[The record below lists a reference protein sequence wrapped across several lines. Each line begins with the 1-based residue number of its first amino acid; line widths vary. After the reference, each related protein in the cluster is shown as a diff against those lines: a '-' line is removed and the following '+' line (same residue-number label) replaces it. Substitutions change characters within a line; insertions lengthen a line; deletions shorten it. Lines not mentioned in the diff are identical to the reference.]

1 MIIRR
6 AKKKDIKDLSILFDK
21 YRIFYK
27 QSSDVKNAQSFL
39 KKRMKR
45 KESVIFVAEERD
57 ELIGFT
63 QLFPI
68 FSSVSMKRT
77 WLLNDLYI
85 NERSRGIGA
94 ATKLLDAVKEFGA
107 ETNSKWLLL
116 QTAANNFTAQK
127 VYEKNGWV
135 KETDIL
141 CRKDIYN
148 HPLFLKN
155 QSIQIGIANMTIT
168 APKNP

>member
-6 AKKKDIKDLSILFDK
+6 AKKKDLEQLSVLFDK

-27 QSSDVKNAQSFL
+27 QQPDVATSKLFL

-45 KESVIFVAEERD
+45 KETVILVAEERG

-77 WLLNDLYI
+77 WLLNDLYV

-94 ATKLLDAVKEFGA
+94 ATALLNAAKEFGK

-116 QTAANNFTAQK
+116 QTAADNHTAQS
-127 VYEKNGWV
+127 VYEKNGWI
-135 KETDIL
+135 KETDFFYRADL
-141 CRKDIYN
+141 
-148 HPLFLKN
+148 
-155 QSIQIGIANMTIT
+155 
-168 APKNP
+168 

>member
-6 AKKKDIKDLSILFDK
+6 AKKKDIDRLSVLFDK

-27 QSSDVKNAQSFL
+27 QESDIANAKTFL
-39 KKRMKR
+39 RKRMKR
-45 KESVIFVAEERD
+45 KESVIFVAEERK

-77 WLLNDLYI
+77 WLLNDLYV
-85 NERSRGIGA
+85 NEKARGIGA
-94 ATKLLDAVKEFGA
+94 ATRLLGTAKEFGE

-116 QTAANNFTAQK
+116 QTAADNFTAQK

-135 KETDIL
+135 RETDFFY
-141 CRKDIYN
+141 RKDI
-148 HPLFLKN
+148 
-155 QSIQIGIANMTIT
+155 
-168 APKNP
+168 

>member
-1 MIIRR
+1 MVIRR
-6 AKKKDIKDLSILFDK
+6 AKKKDIEDLSVLFDK

-27 QSSDVKNAQSFL
+27 QPSDVENARSFL

-57 ELIGFT
+57 GLIGFT

-77 WLLNDLYI
+77 WLLNDLYV
-85 NERSRGIGA
+85 NERSRGIGT
-94 ATKLLDAVKEFGA
+94 ATKLLEAAKEFGA
-107 ETNSKWLLL
+107 ETKSKWLLL
-116 QTAANNFTAQK
+116 QTAADNFTAQK

-135 KETDIL
+135 RETDFFY
-141 CRKDIYN
+141 RMDI
-148 HPLFLKN
+148 
-155 QSIQIGIANMTIT
+155 
-168 APKNP
+168 

>member
-6 AKKKDIKDLSILFDK
+6 AKKKDINDLSILFDK

-27 QSSDVKNAQSFL
+27 QQSEVDNARSFL

-77 WLLNDLYI
+77 WLLNDLFV
-85 NERSRGIGA
+85 NEKSRGIGA
-94 ATKLLDAVKEFGA
+94 ATKLLDAAREFGV
-107 ETNSKWLLL
+107 ETRSKWLLL
-116 QTAANNFTAQK
+116 QTAADNFTAQK

-135 KETDIL
+135 RETDFFY
-141 CRKDIYN
+141 RKDI
-148 HPLFLKN
+148 
-155 QSIQIGIANMTIT
+155 
-168 APKNP
+168 

>member
-6 AKKKDIKDLSILFDK
+6 AKKKDIDKVSVLFDK

-27 QSSDVKNAQSFL
+27 QQSDIENAKSFL

-45 KESVIFVAEERD
+45 KESVIFVAEERK

-77 WLLNDLYI
+77 WLLNDLYV
-85 NERSRGIGA
+85 NEKARSMGA
-94 ATKLLDAVKEFGA
+94 ATKMLEAAKQFGID
-107 ETNSKWLLL
+107 TDSKWLIL
-116 QTAANNFTAQK
+116 QTAADNFTAQK

-135 KETDIL
+135 KETDFFY
-141 CRKDIYN
+141 RKDI
-148 HPLFLKN
+148 
-155 QSIQIGIANMTIT
+155 
-168 APKNP
+168 

>member
-6 AKKKDIKDLSILFDK
+6 AKKKDIEPLSVLFDK

-27 QSSDVKNAQSFL
+27 QQPDISLAKIFL

-45 KESVIFVAEERD
+45 KESVIFVAEERN

-77 WLLNDLYI
+77 WLLNDLYV
-85 NERSRGIGA
+85 NEKARGIGA
-94 ATKLLDAVKEFGA
+94 ATALLNAAREFGA
-107 ETNSKWLLL
+107 ETKSKWLLL
-116 QTAANNFTAQK
+116 QTAADNFTAQK

-135 KETDIL
+135 KETDFFY
-141 CRKDIYN
+141 RKDI
-148 HPLFLKN
+148 
-155 QSIQIGIANMTIT
+155 
-168 APKNP
+168 

>member
-6 AKKKDIKDLSILFDK
+6 AKKKDIDELSILFDK

-27 QSSDVKNAQSFL
+27 QQSDVDNARAFL

-77 WLLNDLYI
+77 WLLNDLYV
-85 NERSRGIGA
+85 NEKSRGIGA
-94 ATKLLDAVKEFGA
+94 ATKLLEAAEKFGN

-116 QTAANNFTAQK
+116 QTAADNFTAQK
-127 VYEKNGWV
+127 VYEKNGWI
-135 KETDIL
+135 KEIDFFY
-141 CRKDIYN
+141 RKDI
-148 HPLFLKN
+148 
-155 QSIQIGIANMTIT
+155 
-168 APKNP
+168 

>member
-6 AKKKDIKDLSILFDK
+6 AKKKDIDDLSVLFDK

-27 QSSDVKNAQSFL
+27 QRSDVDNARSFL

-77 WLLNDLYI
+77 WLLNDLYV

-94 ATKLLDAVKEFGA
+94 ATKLLDAAKDFGA

-116 QTAANNFTAQK
+116 QTAADNFTAQK
-127 VYEKNGWV
+127 VYEKNGWI
-135 KETDIL
+135 KETDL
-141 CRKDIYN
+141 FYRKDI
-148 HPLFLKN
+148 
-155 QSIQIGIANMTIT
+155 
-168 APKNP
+168 

>member
-1 MIIRR
+1 MKIRR
-6 AKKKDIKDLSILFDK
+6 AKKKDIDQLSVLFDK

-27 QSSDVKNAQSFL
+27 QKGDITTAKLFL

-45 KESVIFVAEERD
+45 KEAVIFVAEERE

-68 FSSVSMKRT
+68 FSSVSMKRA

-85 NERSRGIGA
+85 NEKARGKGTATALLNA
-94 ATKLLDAVKEFGA
+94 AKKFGE
-107 ETNSKWLLL
+107 ETNAKWLLL
-116 QTAANNFTAQK
+116 QTAADNYTAQK

-135 KETDIL
+135 RETDFFY
-141 CRKDIYN
+141 RMDI
-148 HPLFLKN
+148 
-155 QSIQIGIANMTIT
+155 
-168 APKNP
+168 

>member
-6 AKKKDIKDLSILFDK
+6 AKKKDIDKLSVLFDK

-27 QSSDVKNAQSFL
+27 QSSDIDNARSFL

-45 KESVIFVAEERD
+45 KESVIFVAEERK

-77 WLLNDLYI
+77 WLLNDLYV
-85 NERSRGIGA
+85 NEKARGMGTA
-94 ATKLLDAVKEFGA
+94 GKLLNAAKEFGA
-107 ETNSKWLLL
+107 ETNSKWLIL
-116 QTAANNFTAQK
+116 QTAPDNFTAQK
-127 VYEKNGWV
+127 VYEKNGWI
-135 KETDIL
+135 KETDFFY
-141 CRKDIYN
+141 RKDI
-148 HPLFLKN
+148 
-155 QSIQIGIANMTIT
+155 
-168 APKNP
+168 

>member
-6 AKKKDIKDLSILFDK
+6 AKKKDIDKLSVLFDK

-27 QSSDVKNAQSFL
+27 QRSDIDNARSFL

-45 KESVIFVAEERD
+45 MESVIFVAEERE

-77 WLLNDLYI
+77 WLLNDLYV
-85 NERSRGIGA
+85 NEKARGMGTA
-94 ATKLLDAVKEFGA
+94 SKLLDAAKEFGA
-107 ETNSKWLLL
+107 ETNSKWLIL
-116 QTAANNFTAQK
+116 QTAADNFTAQK
-127 VYEKNGWV
+127 VYEKNGWI
-135 KETDIL
+135 KETDL
-141 CRKDIYN
+141 FYRKDI
-148 HPLFLKN
+148 
-155 QSIQIGIANMTIT
+155 
-168 APKNP
+168 

>member
-1 MIIRR
+1 MIIRIV
-6 AKKKDIKDLSILFDK
+6 KKKDIDALSILFDK

-27 QSSDVKNAQSFL
+27 QQSDIDSSRAFL

-45 KESVIFVAEERD
+45 KESVIFVAEDRN

-77 WLLNDLYI
+77 WLLNDLYV
-85 NERSRGIGA
+85 NERSRGIGVA
-94 ATKLLDAVKEFGA
+94 AKLLDAAKEFGA

-116 QTAANNFTAQK
+116 QTAADNFAAQK
-127 VYEKNGWV
+127 VYEKNGWIR
-135 KETDIL
+135 ETDFFY
-141 CRKDIYN
+141 RKDI
-148 HPLFLKN
+148 
-155 QSIQIGIANMTIT
+155 
-168 APKNP
+168 

>member
-6 AKKKDIKDLSILFDK
+6 AKKKDIDKLSVLFDK

-27 QSSDVKNAQSFL
+27 QPSDIDKARSFL

-45 KESVIFVAEERD
+45 KESVIFVAEERK
-57 ELIGFT
+57 ELIGFI

-77 WLLNDLYI
+77 WLLNDLYV
-85 NERSRGIGA
+85 NEKARGIGA
-94 ATKLLDAVKEFGA
+94 ATKLLDTARDFGK

-116 QTAANNFTAQK
+116 QTAADNFTAQK

-135 KETDIL
+135 KETDFFY
-141 CRKDIYN
+141 RKNI
-148 HPLFLKN
+148 
-155 QSIQIGIANMTIT
+155 
-168 APKNP
+168 

>member
-1 MIIRR
+1 MIVRR
-6 AKKKDIKDLSILFDK
+6 AKKKDLEQLAVLFDK

-27 QSSDVKNAQSFL
+27 QEPDIAKSKLFL

-45 KESVIFVAEERD
+45 EETVIFVAEERE

-77 WLLNDLYI
+77 WLLNDLFV

-94 ATKLLDAVKEFGA
+94 ATALLNAAKEFGK

-116 QTAANNFTAQK
+116 QTAADNLTAQK
-127 VYEKNGWV
+127 VYEKNGWI
-135 KETDIL
+135 KETDFFYRADL
-141 CRKDIYN
+141 
-148 HPLFLKN
+148 
-155 QSIQIGIANMTIT
+155 
-168 APKNP
+168 

>member
-6 AKKKDIKDLSILFDK
+6 AKKKDIDDLSVLFDK

-27 QSSDVKNAQSFL
+27 QRSDVDKVRSFL

-45 KESVIFVAEERD
+45 KESVIIVAEERG

-77 WLLNDLYI
+77 WLLNDLYV
-85 NERSRGIGA
+85 NERSRGMGA
-94 ATKLLDAVKEFGA
+94 ATKLLDAAKRFGA

-116 QTAANNFTAQK
+116 QTAADNFTAQK
-127 VYEKNGWV
+127 VYEKNGWI
-135 KETDIL
+135 KETDL
-141 CRKDIYN
+141 LYRKDI
-148 HPLFLKN
+148 
-155 QSIQIGIANMTIT
+155 
-168 APKNP
+168 

>member
-1 MIIRR
+1 MTIRR
-6 AKKKDIKDLSILFDK
+6 AKKKDIEQLSVLFDK

-27 QSSDVKNAQSFL
+27 QEPDMKNAKVFL

-45 KESVIFVAEERD
+45 KESVIFVAEERK

-77 WLLNDLYI
+77 WLLNDLYV
-85 NERSRGIGA
+85 NEKARGKGA
-94 ATKLLDAVKEFGA
+94 ASNLLNAAKEFGA

-116 QTAANNFTAQK
+116 QTAADNFTAQK
-127 VYEKNGWV
+127 VYEKNGWI
-135 KETDIL
+135 KETDFFY
-141 CRKDIYN
+141 RADI
-148 HPLFLKN
+148 
-155 QSIQIGIANMTIT
+155 
-168 APKNP
+168 

>member
-1 MIIRR
+1 MIIRG
-6 AKKKDIKDLSILFDK
+6 AKKKDIDKLSVLFDK

-27 QSSDVKNAQSFL
+27 QSSDIDNAKSFL

-45 KESVIFVAEERD
+45 MESVIFVAEERK

-77 WLLNDLYI
+77 WLLNDLYV
-85 NERSRGIGA
+85 NEKARSMGA
-94 ATKLLDAVKEFGA
+94 ATKMLEAAKQFGID
-107 ETNSKWLLL
+107 TDSKWLIL
-116 QTAANNFTAQK
+116 QTSADNFTAQK

-135 KETDIL
+135 KEIDFFY
-141 CRKDIYN
+141 RKDI
-148 HPLFLKN
+148 
-155 QSIQIGIANMTIT
+155 
-168 APKNP
+168 

>member
-6 AKKKDIKDLSILFDK
+6 AKKKDIDKLSVLMDK

-27 QSSDVKNAQSFL
+27 QESDFGKAKSFL

-45 KESVIFVAEERD
+45 NESVIFVAEERK

-77 WLLNDLYI
+77 WLLNDLYV
-85 NERSRGIGA
+85 NEKARGMGTA
-94 ATKLLDAVKEFGA
+94 SKLLDAAKDFGA
-107 ETNSKWLLL
+107 ETNSKWLIL
-116 QTAANNFTAQK
+116 QTAADNFTAQK
-127 VYEKNGWV
+127 VYEKNGWIKV
-135 KETDIL
+135 TDFL
-141 CRKDIYN
+141 YRKDI
-148 HPLFLKN
+148 
-155 QSIQIGIANMTIT
+155 
-168 APKNP
+168 

>member
-6 AKKKDIKDLSILFDK
+6 AKKKDMDELSVLFDK

-27 QSSDVKNAQSFL
+27 QRSNVDNARSFL

-45 KESVIFVAEERD
+45 KESVIFVAEERE

-116 QTAANNFTAQK
+116 QTAADNFTAQK

-141 CRKDIYN
+141 YRKDI
-148 HPLFLKN
+148 
-155 QSIQIGIANMTIT
+155 
-168 APKNP
+168 

>member
-6 AKKKDIKDLSILFDK
+6 AKKKDIDKLSVLFDK

-27 QSSDVKNAQSFL
+27 QSSDIDNAKSFL

-45 KESVIFVAEERD
+45 KESMIFVAEERK

-77 WLLNDLYI
+77 WLLNDLYV
-85 NERSRGIGA
+85 NEKARGMGVA
-94 ATKLLDAVKEFGA
+94 RKLLEAARDIGA
-107 ETNSKWLLL
+107 ETNSKWLIL
-116 QTAANNFTAQK
+116 QTAADNFTAQK
-127 VYEKNGWV
+127 VYEKNGWI
-135 KETDIL
+135 KETDFFY
-141 CRKDIYN
+141 RKDI
-148 HPLFLKN
+148 
-155 QSIQIGIANMTIT
+155 
-168 APKNP
+168 

>member
-1 MIIRR
+1 MTIRR
-6 AKKKDIKDLSILFDK
+6 AKKKDIGDLSVLFDK

-27 QSSDVKNAQSFL
+27 QKPDVENARSFL

-77 WLLNDLYI
+77 WLLNDLYV

-94 ATKLLDAVKEFGA
+94 ATKLLDAAKEFGA

-116 QTAANNFTAQK
+116 QTAADNFTAQK
-127 VYEKNGWV
+127 VYEKNGWI
-135 KETDIL
+135 KETDFFY
-141 CRKDIYN
+141 RKDI
-148 HPLFLKN
+148 
-155 QSIQIGIANMTIT
+155 
-168 APKNP
+168 

>member
-6 AKKKDIKDLSILFDK
+6 AKKKDIDKLSVLFDK

-27 QSSDVKNAQSFL
+27 QRSDIDNAKSFL

-45 KESVIFVAEERD
+45 MESVIFVAEERK

-77 WLLNDLYI
+77 WLLNDLYLNNVNLKM
-85 NERSRGIGA
+85 NEVMKVMAIVTCLLAPATVIGGIFGMNFD
-94 ATKLLDAVKEFGA
+94 TIPWLQNPYGFFGA
-107 ETNSKWLLL
+107 VIVMLAIPIWMLWFFRKR
-116 QTAANNFTAQK
+116 
-127 VYEKNGWV
+127 GW
-135 KETDIL
+135 
-141 CRKDIYN
+141 
-148 HPLFLKN
+148 F
-155 QSIQIGIANMTIT
+155 
-168 APKNP
+168 